1 MLIIDY
7 IQPAL
12 EENQYLCPILCD
24 LIIDLFDNALQK
36 SPEFFQPNQNDDGL
50 EFTPQGKE
58 FLTKAIQ
65 KAFIIDIP
73 WEQAKDFDFGLSRKD
88 GYPVIVITFKDI
100 DNLPYIIWVSL
111 TPTGTRFEMGSPKP
125 HMIKDIDIDNILSNY
140 LELDLVD
147 LLLFMYIRNKRL
159 MNQIQESQK
168 KFFDVVPKEILG
180 KAILYHRLNAN
191 TDENIENTISQ
202 LLKDLNIRES

>member
-12 EENQYLCPILCD
+12 EENQYFCPILCD

-100 DNLPYIIWVSL
+100 DNLPYIIWISL

-125 HMIKDIDIDNILSNY
+125 QYLDHIDPMIKEY

-147 LLLFMYIRNKRL
+147 LLLFIYIRNKRL

-168 KFFDVVPKEILG
+168 NFFDVVPKETLG
-180 KAILYHRLNAN
+180 KAILYYRLNAN
-191 TDENIENTISQ
+191 TDENIENAISK

>member
-12 EENQYLCPILCD
+12 EENQYFCPILCD
-24 LIIDLFDNALQK
+24 LIIDLFDNALQR
-36 SPEFFQPNQNDDGL
+36 SSEFFQPNQNDDGL

-73 WEQAKDFDFGLSRKD
+73 WEQGKDFNFGLSRKD

-100 DNLPYIIWVSL
+100 DNLPYIIWISL
-111 TPTGTRFEMGSPKP
+111 TPTGTRFEMGSPKSQYLDHIDP
-125 HMIKDIDIDNILSNY
+125 MIKEY

-147 LLLFMYIRNKRL
+147 LLLFIYIRNKRF

-168 KFFDVVPKEILG
+168 NFFDVVPKEILG
-180 KAILYHRLNAN
+180 KVILYYRLNAN
-191 TDENIENTISQ
+191 TDENIEDTISK